1 MACETRLR
9 QGQSLV
15 QRIDEVKV
23 ALERLE
29 RYLATGSVKIN
40 IAPNGAVAFAGWN
53 DRDDVTDVCAYRTLS
68 ASNSWELRQA
78 VQKAEFAQGRKVNP
92 MAVAAGWHT
101 HDQQSWSKH

>member
-1 MACETRLR
+1 MACESRMR

-15 QRIDEVKV
+15 ERIDEVKK

-29 RYLATGSVKIN
+29 RYLSTGTVRIGVG
-40 IAPNGAVAFAGWN
+40 PNGAVSFIGWN

-68 ASNSWELRQA
+68 AQSSWALRQA
-78 VQKAEFAQGRKVNP
+78 AQKAEFQSGRKINP
-92 MAVAAGWHT
+92 AAVAAGWHT